1 MPATLNAEERSISSP
16 TPFPLLAALTA
27 RLMVAACVI
36 LPAVPVTVSVENPVG
51 VQGDAERC
59 SHALGNARH
68 READFSVET
77 IHGADLDLADV
88 DAALIEEFVSAVRGD
103 QRKSGQG

>member
-59 SHALGNARH
+59 SHADCREEVGVRVAVTPLGTPDTAKLT
-68 READFSVET
+68 FPWKPFT
-77 IHGADLDLADV
+77 
-88 DAALIEEFVSAVRGD
+88 ALILIWLTLMPL
-103 QRKSGQG
+103 